1 MIERAHY
8 LLIEE
13 DYMNEQESPFRDIVT
28 KTLAIVGIV
37 AVLLAGMWLAVNT
50 VKMAPR
56 LASSLA
62 AAMVSMTS
70 LFVPGE
76 RIEITAPDTVT
87 SDVAFDITWDHIN
100 KAKKGAYAFAFTCSG
115 DLYFTSTLS
124 EGGEII
130 TCNTPFTSK
139 DLVGKITLTAHSK
152 SKTAVDTDLII
163 AFTEAGATKSSAETR
178 VATTVLPKKET
189 VTTTPS
195 TGGNTGVSTKPK
207 TPGSTKTQTYVF
219 TGTSTPSNPN
229 GTVDLR
235 ARVLEVGVVDKVTG
249 DFTAS
254 TSINI
259 NARVAVRF
267 VVENIGTKTSGVWAF
282 IAQLPTTPF
291 HSFESA
297 EQIPLAPGDRI
308 EYTIGFDSMEQQ
320 RKVQVLINVDPKYRT
335 YDIDRNNNLVRAD
348 VFLDVK

>member
-1 MIERAHY
+1 
-8 LLIEE
+8 
-13 DYMNEQESPFRDIVT
+13 MNEQESPFRDIVT
-28 KTLAIVGIV
+28 KTLAIIGVV
-37 AVLLAGMWLAVNT
+37 AVLLIGMWLAVNT
-50 VKMAPR
+50 VKMVPR

-76 RIEITAPDTVT
+76 RIEVTAPDTIENGT
-87 SDVAFDITWDHIN
+87 AFDVSWDHIN
-100 KAKKGAYAFAFTCSG
+100 KAKRGAYAFAFTCSG

-152 SKTAVDTDLII
+152 AVAPVDTDLII
-163 AFTEAGATKSSAETR
+163 AFTEEGATKVSAETR
-178 VATTVLPKKET
+178 IATTVNPSKVAEVKPST
-189 VTTTPS
+189 PTNTGITGTTP
-195 TGGNTGVSTKPK
+195 TKPK
-207 TPGSTKTQTYVF
+207 TPGSTSSQTYTF
-219 TGTSTPSNPN
+219 TGNTTPSNPN

-235 ARVLEVGVVDKVTG
+235 VKILEVGVVDKVSG
-249 DFTAS
+249 EFTAS
-254 TSINI
+254 SSINI

-267 VVENIGTKTSGVWAF
+267 AIENIGTKTSGAWAF
-282 IAQLPTTPF
+282 IAQLPTIPF

-320 RKVQVLINVDPKYRT
+320 KKVQALINVDPKYRT

-348 VFLDVK
+348 IFLDVK

>member
-1 MIERAHY
+1 
-8 LLIEE
+8 
-13 DYMNEQESPFRDIVT
+13 MNEQESPFRDIVT
-28 KTLAIVGIV
+28 KTLAIIGVV
-37 AVLLAGMWLAVNT
+37 AVLLIGMWLAVST

-76 RIEITAPDTVT
+76 RIEVIAPDTVE
-87 SDVAFDITWDHIN
+87 SGVAFDVTWDHIN
-100 KAKKGAYAFAFTCSG
+100 KAKRGAYAFAFTCSG

-130 TCNTPFTSK
+130 TCNTPFTSR
-139 DLVGKITLTAHSK
+139 DLTGKITLTAHSK
-152 SKTAVDTDLII
+152 AAGPVDTDLII
-163 AFTEAGATKSSAETR
+163 AFTEEGATTVKAETR
-178 VATTVLPKKET
+178 IATTVNPKQVAE
-189 VTTTPS
+189 VTPTTP
-195 TGGNTGVSTKPK
+195 TNTGTTPTKPK
-207 TPGSTKTQTYVF
+207 TPGSTSSQTYTF
-219 TGTSTPSNPN
+219 TGNTTPSNPN

-235 ARVLEVGVVDKVTG
+235 VKILEVGVVDKVTG

-254 TSINI
+254 SSINI

-267 VVENIGTKTSGVWAF
+267 AIENIGTKTSGPWAF
-282 IAQLPTTPF
+282 IAQLPTIPF

-320 RKVQVLINVDPKYRT
+320 RKVQALINVDPKFRT

-348 VFLDVK
+348 IFLDVK

>member
-1 MIERAHY
+1 
-8 LLIEE
+8 
-13 DYMNEQESPFRDIVT
+13 MNEQESPFRDIVT
-28 KTLAIVGIV
+28 KTLAIIGIV

-70 LFVPGE
+70 IFVPGE
-76 RIEITAPDTVT
+76 RIEISAPATVENT
-87 SDVAFDITWDHIN
+87 VAFDLTWDHIN
-100 KAKKGAYAFAFTCSG
+100 KTKKGAYAFAYTCSG
-115 DLYFTSTLS
+115 DLYFTSSLTGS
-124 EGGEII
+124 DII
-130 TCNTPFTSK
+130 ACDTPFTSK

-152 SKTAVDTDLII
+152 SKADVDTDLII
-163 AFTEAGATKSSAETR
+163 AFTPAGATQSSAETR
-178 VATTVLPKKET
+178 VATTIVPSEDT
-189 VTTTPS
+189 STATTP
-195 TGGNTGVSTKPK
+195 TTPNTGVTTKPK
-207 TPGSTKTQTYVF
+207 TPGTTKTQTYVF

-235 ARVLEVGVVDKVTG
+235 ARVLAVGVVDKVTG

-267 VVENIGTKTSGVWAF
+267 VVENIGTKTSGAWAF

-308 EYTIGFDSMEQQ
+308 EYTIGFDSLEQQ
-320 RKVQVLINVDPKYRT
+320 KKVQVLINVDPKFRT